1 MPVECRRAAPAGA
14 REPPPPDA
22 NGTPPTVIS
31 PSSGACR
38 PARSLTSVDLP
49 APFWPISPCTVP
61 RVTASDAPRSA
72 ATPPKRL
79 TTRRTSTAC
88 VAPTCGMSHAA
99 QIAEIAPFGY
109 FCSNWLICAYAFCA
123 VFGITS
129 RSSGS
134 MIFTFGYHFSTAFS
148 WS

>member
-1 MPVECRRAAPAGA
+1 MKPMPVECRRAAPADA

-79 TTRRTSTAC
+79 TTRRTSSASG
-88 VAPTCGMSHAA
+88 APAA
-99 QIAEIAPFGY
+99 SGAAAADAAAVVSAAIIAARARRRPAPARAQAARHPRRP
-109 FCSNWLICAYAFCA
+109 S
-123 VFGITS
+123 
-129 RSSGS
+129 
-134 MIFTFGYHFSTAFS
+134 
-148 WS
+148 